1 MAGASQFTRFG
12 TFNAVLPKEGPK
24 TYPFTLDFNTIGQR
38 VIDMQIEIDGGH
50 ISYVSGGFFDNRLN
64 LNPLVITV
72 ERVGQQVSI
81 PAGKQAYLPL
91 LVSDTPVLTFTATP
105 ANGLL
110 VPVFVCNFP
119 VAPII
124 F

>member
-24 TYPFTLDFNTIGQR
+24 TYPFTLDFNTQGQR
-38 VIDMQIEIDGGH
+38 VIDMQIEVDAKH
-50 ISYVSGGFFDNRLN
+50 ISYISGGFFDNRLN
-64 LNPLVITV
+64 ANPLLIAV
-72 ERVGQQVSI
+72 ERVGQVLAI
-81 PAGKQAYLPL
+81 PAGKQAYMPL
-91 LVSDTPVLTFTATP
+91 LVSDTPVLTLSTTP

-110 VPVFVCNFP
+110 IPVFVCNFP
-119 VAPII
+119 VTPII